1 MPQSIEA
8 TTQSIEQIKESLP
21 MPYRCRQRIALVG
34 KHALLQCKGRFRAAE
49 DHEQK
54 VRLRTLNSLMPEL
67 ADIQARCAL
76 QGSGGQEKLVA
87 RCRALAVGK
96 RLLLLDEP
104 VEGVAPASSM
114 RLADVIHQLK
124 GSKLAV
130 LISRSEVNHS
140 GNRFVIER
148 GANSVVNAKKAA

>member
-1 MPQSIEA
+1 MPQSIEV
-8 TTQSIEQIKESLP
+8 TTQSIERIEESLP

-34 KHALLQCKGRFRAAE
+34 QHALLQCRGRFRAAE
-49 DHEQK
+49 DHERK
-54 VRLRTLNSLMPEL
+54 VRLSTLNNLMPEL
-67 ADIQARCAL
+67 SDIQAPCAL
-76 QGSGGQEKLVA
+76 QRSGGQQKLVA

-96 RLLLLDEP
+96 RLLLDEP

-130 LISRSEVNHS
+130 LISRSEVNRS
-140 GNRFVIER
+140 GKPCVIER
-148 GANSVVNAKKAA
+148 GANLVVNAKKAA